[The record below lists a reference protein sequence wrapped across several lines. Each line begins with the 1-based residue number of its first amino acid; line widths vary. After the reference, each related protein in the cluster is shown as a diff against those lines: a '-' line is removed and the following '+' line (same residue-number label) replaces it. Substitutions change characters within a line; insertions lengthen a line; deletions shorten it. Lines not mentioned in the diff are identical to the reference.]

1 MCCVVSECSVSGEV
15 QHAARVP
22 PPAPGLAGHQCQV
35 RQVPGPRCQASHC
48 SCSCDNVLMVIGGQ
62 YFNATTR
69 LHDMVHQ
76 VEVLGPR
83 GSCEV
88 TETHSRQLL

>member
-1 MCCVVSECSVSGEV
+1 
-15 QHAARVP
+15 
-22 PPAPGLAGHQCQV
+22 
-35 RQVPGPRCQASHC
+35 
-48 SCSCDNVLMVIGGQ
+48 MVIGGQ

-88 TETHSRQLL
+88 TETQQTTVMRVDFVFCLSLSTCPDRPAALAAVRADGGPGGGHRVRVRRLPPLLQARGGVAAA